1 MEIIHLFMSQ
11 DVTNNIQI
19 FERGLTT
26 NIKNT
31 AGVFDKLCFGGG
43 KSVFKIRTEVD
54 AECHKAS
61 SQNPVA
67 CIF

>member
-1 MEIIHLFMSQ
+1 MIHLFVSQ
-11 DVTNNIQI
+11 DVTNNLQI
-19 FERGLTT
+19 FERVLTT

-31 AGVFDKLCFGGG
+31 AGVFDKLFFGGG
-43 KSVFKIRTEVD
+43 RSVFKIRMEVG